1 MTAVVH
7 GLLHLPE
14 VVKHLGPIWAHSCFP
29 FESANGDIL
38 HFFHGSQGIDK
49 QVSCS
54 IHVTCIY
61 MHCHAVASSLVILL
75 IPNALQFV
83 GGLDISYY
91 VMCHNHLYGTYMCV
105 LSTIPNFHPSCL

>member
-54 IHVTCIY
+54 T
-61 MHCHAVASSLVILL
+61 SLVILL
-75 IPNALQFV
+75 ILNALQFV

-91 VMCHNHLYGTYMCV
+91 VMCHNHLYGTYTCV